1 MPNTINIPTPLRPFT
16 DKKEA
21 VEVSGATVGE
31 LLLDL
36 TTRYEGLRKHLYA
49 DNGKLRNFVNVY
61 LNDEDI
67 RYLQREATP
76 VKAGDTLSIVPSVAG
91 GAPTSAEATVGKPAT
106 AMPANVGPGLQ
117 TRPDDLSPE
126 EIKRY
131 SRHLIMPE
139 MGMDGQR
146 KLKQSSVL
154 CIGAGGLGSP
164 AAMYLA
170 AAGIGRLGIVDFDV
184 VDYSNLQRQ
193 LLHTTNDVGRTK
205 LESAR
210 EKVVALN
217 PHVQVDTYEEA
228 LSSEN
233 AMRLFKGYDVI
244 LDGTD
249 NFPTRYLVNDACV
262 LSGIPNAYGSIFRFE
277 GQASVFATKDGPCY
291 RCLYPEP
298 PPPGLVPSCAEG
310 GVLGVL
316 PGVIGVIQATESI
329 KLLTGIGEPL
339 IGRFLIYDALK
350 MKFRELRLKK
360 DPECPV
366 CGPNPTVTKLID
378 YDQFCG
384 VTPAHATDNAGG
396 TVSNWEITPVELKK
410 KLDAGETPFI
420 LDVREPNEYQIN
432 RIPGSTLIPLGEL
445 PRRYQELPRDR
456 EIVAQCKMGGRSAKA
471 MDFLKTV
478 GFTNV
483 KNLKGG
489 ILEWIDK
496 VDPSQ
501 PKY

>member
-1 MPNTINIPTPLRPFT
+1 MTTATDVELPT
-16 DKKEA
+16 
-21 VEVSGATVGE
+21 
-31 LLLDL
+31 L
-36 TTRYEGLRKHLYA
+36 TA
-49 DNGKLRNFVNVY
+49 D
-61 LNDEDI
+61 
-67 RYLQREATP
+67 
-76 VKAGDTLSIVPSVAG
+76 
-91 GAPTSAEATVGKPAT
+91 
-106 AMPANVGPGLQ
+106 
-117 TRPDDLSPE
+117 

-146 KLKQSSVL
+146 RLKQSSVL
-154 CIGAGGLGSP
+154 LIGAGGLGSP
-164 AAMYLA
+164 AGMYLA
-170 AAGIGRLGIVDFDV
+170 AAGVGRIGIVDFDV
-184 VDYSNLQRQ
+184 VDFSNLQRQ
-193 LLHTTNDVGRTK
+193 LMHTTPDVGRSK
-205 LESAR
+205 LESA
-210 EKVVALN
+210 KSTINALN
-217 PHVQVDTYEEA
+217 PHVQVDTYETF
-228 LSSEN
+228 LSSDN
-233 AMRLFKGYDVI
+233 ALKLFEPYDVI

-262 LSGIPNAYGSIFRFE
+262 IAGKPNAYGSIFRFE
-277 GQASVFATKDGPCY
+277 GQASVFAAKDGPCY

-316 PGVIGVIQATESI
+316 PGVIGVIQATETI
-329 KLLTGIGEPL
+329 KLMTGIGQPL
-339 IGRFLIYDALK
+339 IGRFLIYDALN
-350 MKFRELRLKK
+350 MKFRELKLRK

-366 CGPNPTVTKLID
+366 CGTNPTVTKLID

-384 VTPAHATDNAGG
+384 IAPAAHVDQATGAIVND
-396 TVSNWEITPVELKK
+396 SEITPVELKK

-432 RIPGSTLIPLGEL
+432 KIPGSTLIPLGEL
-445 PRRYQELPRDR
+445 PRRYQELPKDR
-456 EIVAQCKMGGRSAKA
+456 EIISQCKMGSRSAKA

-489 ILEWIDK
+489 ILDWVDK